1 MKDHTLYLKALTKGD
16 KNKTIESEEFKR
28 DLERLTKEYAPH
40 SKPLSRVE
48 DERAGRKFI
57 LENLEEF
64 LRIGTGN
71 FFYPHTPIF
80 WEGVAHPC
88 IANRLH

>member
-1 MKDHTLYLKALTKGD
+1 MKDHTLYLKALAKGS
-16 KNKTIESEEFKR
+16 KVKTIESEDFRR

-40 SKPLSRVE
+40 GKPRSKID

-64 LRIGTGN
+64 LN
-71 FFYPHTPIF
+71 YSVEFSLAEKLNYLWSEAPSK
-80 WEGVAHPC
+80 
-88 IANRLH
+88 

>member
-1 MKDHTLYLKALTKGD
+1 MKDHTLYLKALAKGS
-16 KNKTIESEEFKR
+16 KVKTIESEAFRR

-40 SKPLSRVE
+40 GKPRSKID

-64 LRIGTGN
+64 LN
-71 FFYPHTPIF
+71 YSVEFSLADKMHDLWSEVPSK
-80 WEGVAHPC
+80 
-88 IANRLH
+88 

>member
-1 MKDHTLYLKALTKGD
+1 MKDHTLYLKALTKGV
-16 KNKTIESEEFKR
+16 KNKTIESEAFRR

-40 SKPLSRVE
+40 GKPRSKID

-64 LRIGTGN
+64 LN
-71 FFYPHTPIF
+71 YSVEFSL
-80 WEGVAHPC
+80 AD
-88 IANRLH
+88 RLNDLWSEVPSK

>member
-1 MKDHTLYLKALTKGD
+1 MKDHTLYLKALAKGS
-16 KNKTIESEEFKR
+16 KVKTIESEDFRR

-40 SKPLSRVE
+40 GKPRSKVE

-64 LRIGTGN
+64 LN
-71 FFYPHTPIF
+71 YSVEFSLA
-80 WEGVAHPC
+80 E
-88 IANRLH
+88 RLNDLWSEVPSK

>member
-1 MKDHTLYLKALTKGD
+1 MKDHTLYLKALAKGS
-16 KNKTIESEEFKR
+16 KVKTIESEDFRR

-40 SKPLSRVE
+40 GKPRSKVE

-64 LRIGTGN
+64 LN
-71 FFYPHTPIF
+71 YSVEFSL
-80 WEGVAHPC
+80 AD
-88 IANRLH
+88 RLNDLWSEVPSK

>member
-1 MKDHTLYLKALTKGD
+1 MKDHTLYLKALAKGS
-16 KNKTIESEEFKR
+16 KVKTIESEDFRR

-40 SKPLSRVE
+40 GKPRSKID

-64 LRIGTGN
+64 LN
-71 FFYPHTPIF
+71 YSVEFSLA
-80 WEGVAHPC
+80 E
-88 IANRLH
+88 RLNDLWSEVPSK